1 MGSFLKLAFND
12 IALVIVTVHGP
23 VPEQPRIPDQPANA
37 EPASAAAVTVTTVP
51 DAKLL
56 VQFAVQF
63 ASEPR
68 GEKVTVPEP
77 VPVLR

>member
-12 IALVIVTVHGP
+12 IALVIVTVQGL
-23 VPEQPRIPDQPANA
+23 VPEQPRIPDQPAN
-37 EPASAAAVTVTTVP
+37 V
-51 DAKLL
+51 L

-63 ASEPR
+63 ASEPG

>member
-12 IALVIVTVHGP
+12 IALVIVTVQGL

-51 DAKLL
+51 DAKLF
-56 VQFAVQF
+56 VQFAAQL
-63 ASEPR
+63 ASEPD

>member
-12 IALVIVTVHGP
+12 IALVIVTVQGL

-63 ASEPR
+63 ASEPG